1 MIVGV
6 VCRVAFIISRSLAF
20 VFLHSSGRGGGAY
33 LGNEPWR
40 PLGILHLG
48 MFDVETLD

>member
-20 VFLHSSGRGGGAY
+20 VFLHSSGRGGGISRERTLAAIGDFA
-33 LGNEPWR
+33 LG
-40 PLGILHLG
+40 H
-48 MFDVETLD
+48 V